1 MSQDRFSYGCM
12 LCLQPFTI
20 TRVCP
25 RRFFS
30 HVTGVVVQSIF
41 CRHPYR
47 IGTSPSEAG
56 TLQLWLVSLTCH
68 RYRALRILLSWFSYR
83 CMLPFTRR
91 SVRKRSAT
99 LRTQPFTVPVLG
111 HFRVAL
117 VDMARSGYAMSTRTS
132 QWTPGLQI

>member
-1 MSQDRFSYGCM
+1 MCTVNPDVDSGIIRISQV
-12 LCLQPFTI
+12 I
-20 TRVCP
+20 NRVCP
-25 RRFFS
+25 HRSFS
-30 HVTGVVVQSIF
+30 HVTGVIFQSIF
-41 CRHPYR
+41 CRHPYQ

-68 RYRALRILLSWFSYR
+68 RYGALHVLLSWFSNR
-83 CMLPFTRR
+83 CMLPSTRR

-111 HFRVAL
+111 HLLVAL